1 MVARRKNRTRDEWM
15 GYVDRYIDRVRK
27 TWRTAPL
34 LRVYGESRIRG
45 KQTFSA
51 YRATLSKMQVEAF
64 EGRALPRNM
73 NPLLRERL
81 NAECDAFGEEVERRG
96 GEFDSVLR
104 PLIGVM
110 RHAPNTFRLAEKL
123 ASDDDAA
130 QHDAVRAF
138 DEQLLPEIQRDR
150 ARYNCDTCGVEAS
163 VIRSGLVRDRMLS
176 TRFQEYRWGGAE
188 SPLLRLPLYEDRTLR
203 QMLLDRFFTNERIR
217 QMPVPEWVL
226 PSTADRDFLAN
237 MYPPETGAHGL
248 LHTMMETM
256 RRHGG
261 ADSYQLVTMYVYMF
275 SAPGPLL
282 YLLNNPDRCYVLPW
296 TCLCNKSTHC
306 DVSVAWRPPLKRGA
320 MDALVNAVYRHV
332 THASNSLTLE
342 NLDRLYTHDDN
353 YKKWLHFA
361 LTRVLGSNEAKTLM
375 SRRSGATTA
384 LFDASNGEHVR
395 RRRALRKR
403 VRDEMIE
410 ADLLVDLDAVRR
422 SSNQRENQHGQTDDP
437 HGAADG
443 PAADEQH
450 RDGGR
455 TDGEEPA
462 PERDHQDRSTDDG
475 ADAHATSRAVEDHT
489 QTLSA
494 TVAAAAEQLT
504 SHTAPLELEQQV
516 FEYVAKRT
524 PRPEW
529 RTRLTRMNHLC
540 AQYLGRYRK
549 GLRFRGRPF
558 SETFRS
564 RRVACALFRTV
575 EQAAR
580 EAEELSAHELEWL
593 SLRHMHRH
601 VIVAFRTPQDLAEY
615 RQLFCSQNPT
625 GSVKTPSDA
634 AFRRTTDRPGT
645 DHPPD
650 GLTAEQL
657 VRAVP
662 SLLQQH
668 RVAAPAD
675 PNLFAFDRHPKPV
688 AGADDDRLDI
698 KAYHPWPIP
707 LELRQRPLYNFI
719 PADTITYFYPTHTT
733 VVRRLCSAAHLL
745 KAIAYVSRPSKT
757 RLGAGREEDDRNNR
771 WSPNTDESVE
781 FLREQLY
788 APSSM
793 VQRETAA
800 PHLWRRYVSTLLN
813 WDAKCWEGGHFYIS
827 MPMLEHC
834 PFTLELFH
842 PYANATTLERYT
854 EHRLRSAML
863 LTRLRNARKRLAV
876 HANFCASTSNTADDG
891 ADLEKMRRRCSES
904 AARLESEAQQLWHTL
919 RLNEDLP
926 CTPPEIQG
934 AMSVTPQ
941 NRAAWT
947 EAHHEAW
954 RAMMREHRAELS
966 VARQRYALFRRLVKS
981 GYTRRQ
987 LVHLGL
993 LQHLNAERCQ
1003 HRPLFNAQCDMVRTT
1018 AADSSRLIEQQR
1030 DLYAAGRPF
1039 THAWFNETA
1048 FARIHWWQQWQCE
1061 QDAPNEAEC
1070 EHSGE
1075 LLLYDSLMDLVNA
1088 PKPVSRHSS
1097 VATGGDSQSNVCLEL
1112 E

>member
-64 EGRALPRNM
+64 DGRALPRNM

-81 NAECDAFGEEVERRG
+81 NAECDAFREEVERRG

-256 RRHGG
+256 RRRGG

-296 TCLCNKSTHC
+296 TCLCNKSAHC

-395 RRRALRKR
+395 LRKALRKR
-403 VRDEMIE
+403 VREEMVE
-410 ADLLVDLDAVRR
+410 AGLLVDLDAVNEKRTVD
-422 SSNQRENQHGQTDDP
+422 NAEAQTETQARQP
-437 HGAADG
+437 EQIPAQSEAAERT
-443 PAADEQH
+443 ATET
-450 RDGGR
+450 R
-455 TDGEEPA
+455 TDGLDRAEARSPYRLFASAGQLPSITASTPA
-462 PERDHQDRSTDDG
+462 MD
-475 ADAHATSRAVEDHT
+475 
-489 QTLSA
+489 
-494 TVAAAAEQLT
+494 
-504 SHTAPLELEQQV
+504 LELEQRI
-516 FEYVAKRT
+516 FEHVAART
-524 PRPEW
+524 TEPEW
-529 RTRLTRMNHLC
+529 RSQLVRTNILC
-540 AQYLGRYRK
+540 ARHMHRFRQ
-549 GLRFRGRPF
+549 GLRFRGRLF
-558 SETFRS
+558 GETFRS
-564 RRVACALFRTV
+564 RRVACSLFRTV

-580 EAEELSAHELEWL
+580 EAEERTAHELEWL
-593 SLRHMHRH
+593 NLRRMHRH
-601 VIVAFRTPQDLAEY
+601 VIAAFRTTKDLAEF
-615 RQLFCSQNPT
+615 RQLFCSQKPT
-625 GSVKTPSDA
+625 GTVKTPTEAAYRRVTDQHDA
-634 AFRRTTDRPGT
+634 
-645 DHPPD
+645 
-650 GLTAEQL
+650 GLSAEELRQ
-657 VRAVP
+657 AVP
-662 SLLQQH
+662 SLLHQH
-668 RVAAPAD
+668 RVSQPVD
-675 PNLFAFDRHPKPV
+675 PNLYAFDRHPKPPS
-688 AGADDDRLDI
+688 DDYEQLDT
-698 KAYHPWPIP
+698 KPYHPWPIP
-707 LELRQRPLYNFI
+707 PELRQRPLFNFI
-719 PADTITYFYPTHTT
+719 PADTTTYFYPIHTT
-733 VVRRLCSAAHLL
+733 VVRRLRSAAHLL
-745 KAIAYVSRPSKT
+745 KAVAYVSRPSKA
-757 RLGAGREEDDRNNR
+757 RLDVGGKSEEDDRKSR
-771 WSPNTDESVE
+771 WSPTTDESVRQ
-781 FLREQLY
+781 LRERLY
-788 APSSM
+788 G
-793 VQRETAA
+793 
-800 PHLWRRYVSTLLN
+800 PHSITDRTTTEPQLWRRYVSTLIH
-813 WDAKCWEGGHFYIS
+813 WDTKCWESGHFYIS
-827 MPMLEHC
+827 VPMLEHC
-834 PFTLELFH
+834 PFTMELFH
-842 PYANATTLERYT
+842 PYAHANTLERYT
-854 EHRLRSAML
+854 DHCLRTNVVRTHR
-863 LTRLRNARKRLAV
+863 RNAAKRLAI
-876 HANFCASTSNTADDG
+876 HANFSASSSITGEELAAMERRCDEKAATLEGEAKRLWNTLRRAEDEAFLCSPEPLPLPSTPTGQTSNRT
-891 ADLEKMRRRCSES
+891 
-904 AARLESEAQQLWHTL
+904 
-919 RLNEDLP
+919 
-926 CTPPEIQG
+926 
-934 AMSVTPQ
+934 
-941 NRAAWT
+941 AAWT
-947 EAHHEAW
+947 EAHHQAW
-954 RAMMREHRAELS
+954 RALLREQRAELS
-966 VARQRYALFRRLVKS
+966 VARQRYALFRRLVRFH
-981 GYTRRQ
+981 GYTRSQ
-987 LVHLGL
+987 LLHLGL
-993 LQHLNAERCQ
+993 LPRLHSERSRHRPMLNADCTMF
-1003 HRPLFNAQCDMVRTT
+1003 HVRRHGY
-1018 AADSSRLIEQQR
+1018 DSRLSIEQQR
-1030 DLYAAGRPF
+1030 ELYAAGRPF
-1039 THAWFNETA
+1039 TRAWFNETA
-1048 FARIHWWQQWQCE
+1048 FTRIDWWHSERGQ
-1061 QDAPNEAEC
+1061 APTAEEDDC
-1070 EHSGE
+1070 VNSGP
-1075 LLLYDSLMDLVNA
+1075 LMIYDSLMNLVTA
-1088 PKPVSRHSS
+1088 AKPRSS
-1097 VATGGDSQSNVCLEL
+1097 SATPRGSQLDAQLAHEVDGDVDSLVL
-1112 E
+1112 